1 LHSSESGNQNPAGR
15 PVKVCPTFLAIN
27 QQSTLST
34 KAIHSAAQTLG
45 RLGGLAK
52 SKAKAKAVRE
62 NGKLGGRPLGKQ
74 DSKPRTQKRK

>member
-1 LHSSESGNQNPAGR
+1 M
-15 PVKVCPTFLAIN
+15 
-27 QQSTLST
+27 ST

-62 NGKLGGRPLGKQ
+62 NGKLGGRPFGKQ
-74 DSKPRTQKRK
+74 DTKPRTQKTK